1 MSKTF
6 KRPMF
11 RKGGN
16 VGTGIMTGVVD
27 RSMHADNPI
36 VTGNDAPVD
45 YEKMFIEKTIGAGG
59 MPEGMD
65 PLTSYLLAAGPKMAS
80 STSFADMISNL
91 EGPNK
96 ALIEQQNKKAEA
108 MRNLRTGA
116 ASFGLEA
123 QLKKDLLKQEWDARE
138 KIAGMNET
146 GMDPF
151 KLGSYEKFRKDGDTH
166 TVAKNKA
173 NYDVDMEE
181 KLTAKIDRNRV
192 GGIIDIDITDQ
203 KKFIDWATNK
213 KVDRV
218 GKIFYDPRD
227 GMFKQLTKTSQG
239 YSFKMFGPTV
249 DSVVLER
256 ETRIPH
262 KDKEKKR
269 SYGNPP
275 KGVFGTG
282 IGQQIPA
289 YMLEE

>member
-1 MSKTF
+1 
-6 KRPMF
+6 MF

-108 MRNLRTGA
+108 MRNLKTGA

-123 QLKKDLLKQEWDARE
+123 KLKKDLLKEEWDARKE
-138 KIAGMNET
+138 IAGY
-146 GMDPF
+146 D
-151 KLGSYEKFRKDGDTH
+151 KLGKDPYELAQYEKYIAEKDSPM
-166 TVAKNKA
+166 VASNKA
-173 NYDVDMEE
+173 KYDIHFE
-181 KLTAKIDRNRV
+181 KPLQDKIDRNRM
-192 GGIIDIDITDQ
+192 GGVIDIDITDPAKF
-203 KKFIDWATNK
+203 KKWALNK
-213 KVDRV
+213 KGGSKI
-218 GKIFYDPRD
+218 GKVFYDPKD
-227 GMFKQLTKTSQG
+227 GLFKQLTQTSQG
-239 YSFKMFGPTV
+239 ISFKVFGETV

-256 ETRIPH
+256 ETIIPH
-262 KDKEKKR
+262 EAKKKR
-269 SYGNPP
+269 YIPPP

-282 IGQQIPA
+282 IGQQIPD